1 MSGRRAEQLAL
12 AGLLAVALLLWLL
25 VPTYPNYD
33 AYYHLVWGR
42 EVLDG
47 VLPSFD
53 AYAAPT
59 PHPLYLLLTT
69 VLALFGESADRL
81 LVLVTVLAHVGFTW
95 SVYRLGKAVWD
106 WRAGALAAVLAATSF
121 ALVLYAVRAY
131 VDVPYLALVFWA
143 AALEAE
149 RPGGAASRRVLVI
162 LAFAGLLRPEAWLL
176 SGIYLLYTAWQRRAR
191 GERVLEAIELLLVVA
206 PALIWAACDWIVTG
220 DPLWSLNA
228 TSALAEDLGRD
239 TGLSAAIR
247 EGITFVS
254 GTAREPV
261 ALAAVAG
268 LVIAVRRGDWR
279 AQYVLAGLALAGT
292 AAFLLTSAFGLSV
305 LPRYLTVPAVVLCLL
320 AGYLFS
326 RSWVLFGVA
335 VAGGL
340 LFFAVRSDVVDRLT
354 TELRFIGTT
363 RDDLRALVLTPQVEH
378 ARRCGPVSLPNYRLV
393 PDTRWYLDASEG
405 EVIARSDI
413 MPVSGAA
420 IVYTGEK
427 LIDRYGKA
435 AGASIRTN
443 RAPQGFRLVARS
455 GGFAAYARCG

>member
-1 MSGRRAEQLAL
+1 MTGRRAEQLAL
-12 AGLLAVALLLWLL
+12 AGLLTVGLLLWLL

-42 EVLDG
+42 EILDG

-59 PHPLYLLLTT
+59 PHPLYLVLTT

-106 WRAGALAAVLAATSF
+106 WRAGALGAVLAGTSF

-149 RPGGAASRRVLVI
+149 RPGGAASRRVLVV

-176 SGIYLLYTAWQRRAR
+176 SGLYLLYTAWQRRAR
-191 GERVLEAIELLLVVA
+191 RERLLQPLEPVLVA
-206 PALIWAACDWIVTG
+206 APPLIWALCDWAVTG

-247 EGITFVS
+247 EGIRFVS

-261 ALAAVAG
+261 AVAAIAG
-268 LVIAVRRGDWR
+268 LVVAIRRDDWK
-279 AQYVLAGLALAGT
+279 AAYVLGGLGLAGT
-292 AAFLLTSAFGLSV
+292 AAFFITSAFGLSV

-326 RSWVLFGVA
+326 RSRTLFGVA
-335 VAGGL
+335 VVGGL
-340 LFFAVRSDVVDRLT
+340 LFLALRSDVIDRLT
-354 TELRFIGTT
+354 TELRFIHQT
-363 RDDLRALVLTPQVEH
+363 RDDLRALVLKPQVRA

-413 MPVSGAA
+413 TPVSGAA

-435 AGASIRTN
+435 AGASVRTN
-443 RAPQGFRLVARS
+443 RAPDRFKLVARS
-455 GGFAAYARCG
+455 GGFAAYVRCG